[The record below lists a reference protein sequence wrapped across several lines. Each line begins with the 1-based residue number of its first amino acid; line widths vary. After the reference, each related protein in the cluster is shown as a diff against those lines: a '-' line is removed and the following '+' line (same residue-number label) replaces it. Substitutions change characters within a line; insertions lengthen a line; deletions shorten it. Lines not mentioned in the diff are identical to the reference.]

1 MSINKRILLCLLL
14 LLLVGGVSFHLIHQS
29 PKYIAQKK
37 EIEKQESQLVHDKD
51 TKLPYTFLNNVI
63 AQSGATSSVY
73 YKSLDTGEVFYNFS
87 GKDASWRT
95 HPALRCSGA
104 PGCGERG
111 QSVP

>member
-1 MSINKRILLCLLL
+1 MSFTPASCGWGIL
-14 LLLVGGVSFHLIHQS
+14 SSHS
-29 PKYIAQKK
+29 SEPKYIAQKK

-87 GKDASWRT
+87 GKMPAGGLIRLTLQRRSWMR
-95 HPALRCSGA
+95 
-104 PGCGERG
+104 
-111 QSVP
+111 